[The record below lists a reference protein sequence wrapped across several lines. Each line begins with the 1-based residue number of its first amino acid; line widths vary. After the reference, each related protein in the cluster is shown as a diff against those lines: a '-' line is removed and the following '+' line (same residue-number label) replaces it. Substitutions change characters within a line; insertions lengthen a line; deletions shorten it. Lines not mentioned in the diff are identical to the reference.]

1 MTKKVRDISVR
12 LRDTKKF
19 DDRQCTLQELEDKK
33 KEDESAVFMK

>member
-19 DDRQCTLQELEDKK
+19 DDRQCTLQGLEDKK
-33 KEDESAVFMK
+33 KEDGSAVFMK

>member
-12 LRDTKKF
+12 LRDIKKF
-19 DDRQCTLQELEDKK
+19 GDRQCTLQELEDKK